1 MSKTKFKHETPVS
14 LGLLV
19 GRKHKTDPLSKAE
32 ERALVRAVGLTY
44 DQWQQKQLPRLLEV
58 GDLILARL
66 EENIDKLPPVML
78 IQYLQQI
85 HSLAGKPIAGVTHNH
100 LHLGERSKEE
110 LLAIMRGSSPL
121 PAESKK
127 PALDVEQ
134 VLDGSG

>member
-1 MSKTKFKHETPVS
+1 MNKCKVETPVN

-19 GRKHKTDPLSKAE
+19 RKHKRDPLSKAE

-44 DQWQQKQLPRLLEV
+44 DQWQQKQLPRLLDV
-58 GDLILARL
+58 GDKILARL
-66 EENIDKLPPVML
+66 EANIEELPPAML

-85 HSLAGKPIAGVTHNH
+85 HSLAGKPVQGAVHNH

-110 LLAIMRGSSPL
+110 LLAIMRGASPL
-121 PAESKK
+121 PAETKK

-134 VLDGSG
+134 VLDASG